1 MDEKAKLMRCII
13 ERILDEYNKGK
24 TLDKKRIEQIK
35 AECLRIHRIGI
46 GHPSNSEI
54 LQYATEEEKKI
65 LIPIL
70 RKKPVRT
77 ISGVAVVAVMTSP
90 EKMPSWKMYLLPRR
104 SWKCIWRCATKLH
117 WKRASHYERFD
128 VQLRPIF
135 TNKGKD

>member
-77 ISGVAVVAVMTSP
+77 ISGVAVVAVMTSQKNALMENVSSAP
-90 EKMPSWKMYLLPRR
+90 EELEVYLEMCH
-104 SWKCIWRCATKLH
+104 KATLEE
-117 WKRASHYERFD
+117 S
-128 VQLRPIF
+128 QPL
-135 TNKGKD
+135 